1 VGTLDV
7 FLDRPHEWSEAEQG
21 TLRRFSTVIEAALSS
36 AITAHAAGEQA
47 QQLQFAL
54 DHRIT
59 FERAVGF
66 LMAREQ
72 VDAVTAFNRLR
83 AAARD
88 RRVKLSRVAQ
98 EVLDQG

>member
-1 VGTLDV
+1 
-7 FLDRPHEWSEAEQG
+7 
-21 TLRRFSTVIEAALSS
+21 
-36 AITAHAAGEQA
+36 
-47 QQLQFAL
+47 L

-59 FERAVGF
+59 IERAVGF